1 MSNNRE
7 MGKENVVHIYSG
19 ILLSHIKNKIIFFA
33 ATQMEL
39 EIFILNE
46 ASQTERQIS
55 YDIA

>member
-1 MSNNRE
+1 

-19 ILLSHIKNKIIFFA
+19 ILLSHIKNKIIPFA
-33 ATQMEL
+33 ATQMDL